1 MILAGDVGG
10 TKCTLI
16 WFTES
21 APDKGPAKGTGDAEP
36 GLEPVFRLSL
46 PTREFSSFEAVLDAF
61 RAAFTKAG
69 HQWAGLSAAAFG
81 VAGAVVDGSVITNNL
96 PWSLQSNTIA
106 ENLHLDV
113 NRLSLLNDLVASA
126 LSLNHLRERDLLLLN
141 QGTSQP
147 RAPKA
152 LIAAGTG
159 LGEAILFWDGS
170 RYRVSPSE
178 ASLTDFA
185 PRNDRELLLLQ
196 SLRQRMPRVCSEEI
210 VSGRGFRAIH
220 QIIFPGVHHAFFD
233 EPGVDPAAQ
242 ITQQAFAETCPA
254 CMETLQIWMEAY
266 GAEAGNMA
274 LRILPF
280 GGVYIAGGIALKI
293 LPKLKQGSFVRAFSD
308 KAKLSTQ
315 LAKIPIYVVLNE
327 DAPVLGAAYE
337 ALTIAR
343 SASRGSISISPGLPQ
358 S

>member
-1 MILAGDVGG
+1 ML
-10 TKCTLI
+10 
-16 WFTES
+16 
-21 APDKGPAKGTGDAEP
+21 
-36 GLEPVFRLSL
+36 
-46 PTREFSSFEAVLDAF
+46 
-61 RAAFTKAG
+61 
-69 HQWAGLSAAAFG
+69 
-81 VAGAVVDGSVITNNL
+81 
-96 PWSLQSNTIA
+96 
-106 ENLHLDV
+106 
-113 NRLSLLNDLVASA
+113 LLNDLVAAAS
-126 LSLNHLRERDLLLLN
+126 SLAHLQPSDLLQLN
-141 QGTSQP
+141 EGSSEP

-185 PRNDRELLLLQ
+185 PRNDRELLLVQ
-196 SLRQRMPRVCSEEI
+196 SLRQRMPRVSTEEI

-220 QIIFPGVHHAFFD
+220 QIIFPGVYHPFFD
-233 EPGVDPAAQ
+233 EPGVDPAAL
-242 ITQQAFAETCPA
+242 ITQQAFAESCPA
-254 CMETLQIWMEAY
+254 CVETLQIWMEAY

-280 GGVYIAGGIALKI
+280 GGVYITGGIALKI
-293 LPKLKQGSFVRAFSD
+293 LPKLKQGSFVRVFSD

-337 ALTIAR
+337 ALALAR
-343 SASRGSISISPGLPQ
+343 G
-358 S
+358 

>member
-16 WFTES
+16 WF
-21 APDKGPAKGTGDAEP
+21 AEP
-36 GLEPVFRLSL
+36 GRQKDGPPGSEPSLEPVFRLSL
-46 PTREFSSFEAVLDAF
+46 PTRDFSSFEALLEAF

-69 HQWAGLSAAAFG
+69 HELTGLSAAAFG
-81 VAGAVVDGSVITNNL
+81 VAGAVVGGSVITNNL
-96 PWSLQSNTIA
+96 PWSLQSRSIA
-106 ENLHLDV
+106 KNLHLDV
-113 NRLSLLNDLVASA
+113 DRLSLLNDLVASA
-126 LSLNHLRERDLLLLN
+126 LSLDHLRERDLLLLN

-185 PRNDRELLLLQ
+185 PRTDRELLLLQ
-196 SLRQRMPRVCSEEI
+196 SLRQRMPRVCTEEI

-220 QIIFPGVHHAFFD
+220 QIIFPGVYHSFFD
-233 EPGVDPAAQ
+233 EPGVDPAAL
-242 ITQQAFAETCPA
+242 ITQQAFAESCPA

-308 KAKLSTQ
+308 KEKLSTQ

-337 ALTIAR
+337 ALAIA
-343 SASRGSISISPGLPQ
+343 GSVS
-358 S
+358 